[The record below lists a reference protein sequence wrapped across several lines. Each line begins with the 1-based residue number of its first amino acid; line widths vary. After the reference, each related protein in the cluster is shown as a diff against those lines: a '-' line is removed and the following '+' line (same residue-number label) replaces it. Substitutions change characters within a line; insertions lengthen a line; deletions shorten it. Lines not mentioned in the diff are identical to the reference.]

1 FIGIV
6 CNPQKVLPKYL
17 EKVFLSK
24 WFNQTKD
31 SLASDKAIQK
41 SLNNDDIINIEIP
54 IPPLEIQKK
63 IVAILDTIEKAIEI
77 QEKIIE
83 KTKELKKAMMADL
96 FKYGSPSFR
105 KNRRLKKT
113 EIGEIPE
120 DWKVVR
126 LGKVVENYDKKRIPL
141 SEEIRKK
148 RKGIYPYC
156 GANGIIDYIDDYIFD
171 GEYVLLAEDGGFFNR
186 FEDSAYIMKGKFW
199 VNNHAHILVGKEN
212 LITNYFLLYWLIY
225 DDISKYVSGSTRQK
239 LTQKI
244 MNNILIP
251 LPSLSEQKEIADILQ
266 TIDQKIEIEQRKKSL
281 YEELFKTVLNKIMNQ
296 EIDVEKIEI

>member
-1 FIGIV
+1 
-6 CNPQKVLPKYL
+6 
-17 EKVFLSK
+17 
-24 WFNQTKD
+24 
-31 SLASDKAIQK
+31 
-41 SLNNDDIINIEIP
+41 
-54 IPPLEIQKK
+54 
-63 IVAILDTIEKAIEI
+63 
-77 QEKIIE
+77 
-83 KTKELKKAMMADL
+83 
-96 FKYGSPSFR
+96 
-105 KNRRLKKT
+105 
-113 EIGEIPE
+113 
-120 DWKVVR
+120 
-126 LGKVVENYDKKRIPL
+126 
-141 SEEIRKK
+141 
-148 RKGIYPYC
+148 
-156 GANGIIDYIDDYIFD
+156 